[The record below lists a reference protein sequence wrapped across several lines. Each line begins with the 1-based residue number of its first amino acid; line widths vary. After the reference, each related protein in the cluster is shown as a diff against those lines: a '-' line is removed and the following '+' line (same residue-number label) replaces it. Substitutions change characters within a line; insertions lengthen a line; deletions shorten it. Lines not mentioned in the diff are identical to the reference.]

1 MAIEVSHSFTLT
13 PPNNTRADYDKAAQK
28 YVDEYAKA
36 YEGDT
41 KLTAKFNGVRDPAN
55 PDAPDAFLTN
65 LIFKGLENYTGPT
78 SASQTTI
85 PNQVVDKAA
94 EVKQQATQKANE
106 TGTTATVTATDNNG
120 NQTTLTVEPKRRPDD
135 LVKKAEGTATS
146 TKPPDPNPRTLA
158 AAEGAAKEAIG
169 SADKGDELDNSVSPG
184 MPKDQLAKVF
194 NGAPRQLGGVI
205 PTLEGIMM
213 GIPQAS
219 LGKFTS
225 LLPAAFKSL
234 LPLGA
239 VAGLTSKGPV
249 PLGGLTNLVAGAALG
264 VVAGQALRSLTGG
277 PKAVSGLT
285 GALGSQ
291 AVARMSGSRAV
302 PVNIASTFGNALLSN
317 VAGNVAGTVARN
329 SLGATPATAGV
340 IANVV
345 GVVTNVALNKRS
357 GVPVSSQML
366 GLTANIAL
374 RASGIPTGIPT
385 SVLGLSGSSA
395 MNPLASLIGASVSG
409 RIPVLPGNLSL
420 PNVGAL
426 SGLSQNLSPG
436 LAETLIPPNQLISLL
451 PANLQAQIPAVPGR
465 VSSRSPYIQNNIGAR
480 RAAAQES
487 SGPIETNPNIKGK
500 DAMVKSAGAAEV
512 NYGMKISEHYTL
524 GDFCITPAI
533 TPNRRIRAWDE
544 GGLSVDQI
552 IENLSWLA
560 VNLIEPIREKFP
572 GFTLNGGYDYP
583 GAEVGSKRAGKSK
596 HFYGSAMDLQWK
608 GDMRDFAVNKDRAVW
623 IAKNLPIR
631 ACILEAAGRGIW
643 IHVDGRK
650 IKEPVYIASHSYWSE
665 ISRGSYVNPL

>member
-1 MAIEVSHSFTLT
+1 MAIEVSQSFTLT

-28 YVDEYAKA
+28 YVDDYAKA
-36 YEGDT
+36 QEGDT
-41 KLTAKFNGVRDPAN
+41 KLTARFNGVRDPDN
-55 PDAPDAFLTN
+55 PNAPDAVITGV
-65 LIFKGLENYTGPT
+65 IFKGLENYTGPT
-78 SASQTTI
+78 SASQTVI
-85 PNQVVDKAA
+85 PNKVVDAA
-94 EVKQQATQKANE
+94 ADVKQQAAQKAAE

-120 NQTTLTVEPKRRPDD
+120 NTTTATVEPPRRPTNILEKAQGTSKTTVPSDPNSRTTGS
-135 LVKKAEGTATS
+135 AEGERKATTGTS
-146 TKPPDPNPRTLA
+146 N
-158 AAEGAAKEAIG
+158 
-169 SADKGDELDNSVSPG
+169 SGDEQDNSASPAS
-184 MPKDQLAKVF
+184 PKDQLVKVY

-205 PTLEGIMM
+205 PTLEGVMM
-213 GIPQAS
+213 GIPQSS

-239 VAGLTSKGPV
+239 VAGLTSKGSV
-249 PLGGLTNLVAGAALG
+249 PLGGLTNLIAGAALG

-285 GALGSQ
+285 GALGAQ

-329 SLGATPATAGV
+329 TLGATPATAGV

-385 SVLGLSGSSA
+385 RVLGLPGSSA
-395 MNPLASLIGASVSG
+395 MNPLAALIGSSVSG
-409 RIPVLPGNLSL
+409 RIPILPGNLSL

-465 VSSRSPYIQNNIGAR
+465 VSQRSPYIQNNIGAR
-480 RAAAQES
+480 RAAAQDT
-487 SGPIETNPNIKGK
+487 SGPVETNPNIKTK
-500 DAMVKSAGAAEV
+500 DAMVSAAGAADV

-524 GDFCITPAI
+524 GDFCITTAV
-533 TPNRRIRAWDE
+533 TPNRKIRAWE
-544 GGLSVDQI
+544 AGGLSVDQI
-552 IENLSWLA
+552 IENISWLA
-560 VNLIEPIREKFP
+560 VNIIEPIREKFP

-583 GAEVGSKRAGKSK
+583 GAEPGSKRAGMSK
-596 HFYGSAMDLQWK
+596 HFYGSAMDLQWR
-608 GDMRDFAVNKDRAVW
+608 GDMRDFSVNKDRAVW

-650 IKEPVYIASHSYWSE
+650 IKEPVYIATHSYWSE